1 MRMFTLSSVVGLLLA
16 LAGAQLA
23 AAQISPAPAQS
34 QTSQSGEGVA
44 IRSVQVLDVE
54 ELKADARAQV
64 DALVAST
71 KQEEIKSLRHSLE
84 EIPQALSALKA
95 KGRSSAQVV
104 AVNIDN
110 EGVLTVFTKKKTT

>member
-1 MRMFTLSSVVGLLLA
+1 MRMFTLSSVVVLLLA
-16 LAGAQLA
+16 LAGSQLA